1 MEDRKEGKE
10 GHEEGVR
17 RHGMQES
24 FSRVHIYKQHAHGEP
39 EAAAKKK
46 IRAALA
52 YALRMIFKTRCLKYF
67 AHGALNITRKAETQA
82 ATYFTRIRRNRGKK
96 GKDTHSIEPHPSGTV
111 NCRLYHPGIIR
122 IKK

>member
-1 MEDRKEGKE
+1 MNDFLKRNVKQRGNGLKKGRKRRRTNGLEDRKEGKE

-46 IRAALA
+46 SAL
-52 YALRMIFKTRCLKYF
+52 L
-67 AHGALNITRKAETQA
+67 
-82 ATYFTRIRRNRGKK
+82 
-96 GKDTHSIEPHPSGTV
+96 
-111 NCRLYHPGIIR
+111 
-122 IKK
+122 